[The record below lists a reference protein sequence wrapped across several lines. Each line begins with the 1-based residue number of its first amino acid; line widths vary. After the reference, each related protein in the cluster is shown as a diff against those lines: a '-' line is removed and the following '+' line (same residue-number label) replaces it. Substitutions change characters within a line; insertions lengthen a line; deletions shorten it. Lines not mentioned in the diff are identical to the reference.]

1 MKLKLDAICK
11 AREVKEMEST
21 TRCGLVSLGR
31 REILSVLLV
40 RV

>member
-1 MKLKLDAICK
+1 MKLNLDAIFE

-21 TRCGLVSLGR
+21 TRWGLVLLGR
-31 REILSVLLV
+31 REILSVLLL

>member
-1 MKLKLDAICK
+1 MKLKLDAIRK

-21 TRCGLVSLGR
+21 MRCGLVSLGR
-31 REILSVLLV
+31 REILSVLLL